1 LNGCGPLCSILTGIE
16 TVWSSRSFRE
26 VKALIAGEKPDI
38 AHFHNIV
45 PLISPA
51 AYYACG
57 EAGIPVVQTLH
68 NYRLLCP
75 GGLFLRDG
83 KVCEECLGRSVPW
96 PGVAHAC
103 YRQSRPATAAIA
115 AMQVTHR
122 ALGTWR
128 DKVDLYIALSEF
140 ARQKFIEGGLPPDRI
155 VVKPNFV
162 DPDPGPK
169 QDAGAYALFVGRLSA
184 EKGLNV
190 LLSAWKRLRD
200 AIPLRIAGDGPL
212 RNELSIHARTK
223 GMRGVELLGQIAP
236 QAIASLMRGARF
248 LVLPSLT
255 YENFPLTVAEAFAC
269 GVPVI
274 ASRLGSLAEIV
285 TDGLNGLHFS
295 PGDPEDLA
303 AKVGWA
309 WKNPRELSAMGRA
322 GRHEFEEKCTPAAN
336 YKRLMQ
342 IYSQAI
348 AKHSALASV
357 GEK

>member
-1 LNGCGPLCSILTGIE
+1 
-16 TVWSSRSFRE
+16 
-26 VKALIAGEKPDI
+26 
-38 AHFHNIV
+38 
-45 PLISPA
+45 
-51 AYYACG
+51 
-57 EAGIPVVQTLH
+57 VQTLH

-115 AMQVTHR
+115 TMHAAHR
-122 ALGTWR
+122 AMGTWQE
-128 DKVDLYIALSEF
+128 KVDLYIALSEF
-140 ARQKFIEGGLPPDRI
+140 ARHKFMEGGLPPDRI

-169 QDAGAYALFVGRLSA
+169 QDDGAYALFVGRLSK
-184 EKGLNV
+184 EKGLSV
-190 LLSAWKRLRD
+190 LLSAWKRLRA

-212 RNELSIHARTK
+212 MGEITNGAGAKDIRD
-223 GMRGVELLGQIAP
+223 VQLLGQITP
-236 QAIASLMRGARF
+236 NAIASLMRGARF
-248 LVLPSLT
+248 LVLPSIT
-255 YENFPLTVAEAFAC
+255 YENFPMTVAEAFAC

-295 PGDPEDLA
+295 PGDPDDLA
-303 AKVGWA
+303 AKVDWA
-309 WKNPRELSAMGRA
+309 WKNPRELDEFGRA
-322 GRHEFEEKCTPAAN
+322 GRKEFEEKCCASSN

-342 IYSQAI
+342 IY
-348 AKHSALASV
+348 ALAMERRGVSA
-357 GEK
+357 EPEAMNPE